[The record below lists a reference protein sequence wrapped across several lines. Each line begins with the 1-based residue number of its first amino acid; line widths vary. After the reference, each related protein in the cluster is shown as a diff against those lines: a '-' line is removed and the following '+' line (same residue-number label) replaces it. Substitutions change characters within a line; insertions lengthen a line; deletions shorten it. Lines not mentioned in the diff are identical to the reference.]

1 MEPATS
7 LPTEL
12 LVLGWSVVLLL
23 VHIGLQSVP
32 ATLELGTAWNAGARD
47 EGRKPSSPLAGR
59 AERALRNFQETYPAF
74 IGLALALVLSGQAGG
89 LGATGALVWIIARV
103 AYIPLYMLGIPYIR
117 SLVWVGSIVGLLMM
131 LIELL
136 S

>member
-1 MEPATS
+1 MEPSVS

-23 VHIGLQSVP
+23 LHIGLQSVP
-32 ATLELGTAWNAGARD
+32 ATLELGSSWNAGPRD
-47 EGRKPSSPLAGR
+47 EERKPSSAIAGR

-74 IGLALALVLSGQAGG
+74 IGLALALVVSGQAGG
-89 LGATGALVWIIARV
+89 LGATGSLVWIFARV

-117 SLVWVGSIVGLLMM
+117 SLVWVGSVVGLVMM

-136 S
+136 A